1 MDDIF
6 AVADGVTAAHQV
18 EISDDVAARLAQIVR
33 TEAAISISH
42 RGAFSMAIAGGSLVK
57 MLGAMSEMYG
67 VQWDKFHIAWVD
79 ERCVGHESPDSNYGG
94 AKAAWLDKVPIP
106 AEQIY
111 AIDEGLV
118 KLNKGKAL
126 AEAAARD
133 YEHRLRA
140 LPTSVLP
147 RAPEKWPDGTII
159 EASADDED
167 AYPQFDL
174 LLLGFGGDGHICSLF
189 PGHDLLD
196 DDSERWVLPIA
207 DSPKPPAERITFS
220 MEVVNAASKV
230 VLVGT
235 GEGKADVVGSAFTPG
250 TELPCTMIEGSPLWL
265 IDAPAAAKLPEEVC
279 AIRNQRRRLGEAD
292 AGCLGGACAS
302 EQEWWDEWG
311 ERMECWWMETPWRT
325 ALQACV
331 GALSVHLAQRFEQ
344 FMSLRGGARQPLG
357 QSAQQAEQGCE
368 WVSEGERLQLPQF
381 PSFGEQGF
389 DFSLPPIPRLMPSW
403 QHLQTLA
410 PAADYEHDWFADLV
424 VDDVQGDAVDEGP
437 SYISS
442 VGAGAG
448 VGTLMGVAFA
458 LGVSAYRSR
467 HGGSARLDLRRAVRS
482 SGHTQ
487 PADKAAGCAAVAEAP
502 AASKRLPTSQL
513 QMSS

>member
-1 MDDIF
+1 M
-6 AVADGVTAAHQV
+6 
-18 EISDDVAARLAQIVR
+18 
-33 TEAAISISH
+33 
-42 RGAFSMAIAGGSLVK
+42 
-57 MLGAMSEMYG
+57 
-67 VQWDKFHIAWVD
+67 
-79 ERCVGHESPDSNYGG
+79 
-94 AKAAWLDKVPIP
+94 
-106 AEQIY
+106 
-111 AIDEGLV
+111 
-118 KLNKGKAL
+118 
-126 AEAAARD
+126 
-133 YEHRLRA
+133 
-140 LPTSVLP
+140 
-147 RAPEKWPDGTII
+147 
-159 EASADDED
+159 
-167 AYPQFDL
+167 
-174 LLLGFGGDGHICSLF
+174 
-189 PGHDLLD
+189 
-196 DDSERWVLPIA
+196 
-207 DSPKPPAERITFS
+207 
-220 MEVVNAASKV
+220 
-230 VLVGT
+230 
-235 GEGKADVVGSAFTPG
+235 GEGKKGVVGSAFTPG
-250 TELPCTMIEGSPLWL
+250 TELPCTMIQGSPLWL
-265 IDAPAAAKLPEEVC
+265 LDAPAAAELPAEVVAAKGVC
-279 AIRNQRRRLGEAD
+279 EQRAAAAPPAAAKPPSGGGAPGANRPP
-292 AGCLGGACAS
+292 AGGYPHGDTHVGRQLAQLDCLGGACAS
-302 EQEWWDEWG
+302 EREWWDEWG
-311 ERMECWWMETPWRT
+311 ERMSCWWMETPWRT

-487 PADKAAGCAAVAEAP
+487 PADKAAGCAAIAEAP